1 MYHRKSKHLNTVAF
15 CRNNL
20 GGKCP
25 YSDDMCWWNH
35 GERQEE
41 KVSCYICNTTFETK
55 AHIMIHRKEEHAE
68 TVRLCTQFQ
77 AGNCRFKTESCWFEH
92 KLENNEQNKE
102 EISENEEQNKPEQV
116 FQKVSQNLEP
126 PLSQP
131 NKQKRKQS

>member
-1 MYHRKSKHLNTVAF
+1 MQSTIKCKNCGEQFSSKWNLMYHRKSKHLNTVAF

-20 GGKCP
+20 GGNCP

-68 TVRLCTQFQ
+68 TVRLCT
-77 AGNCRFKTESCWFEH
+77 
-92 KLENNEQNKE
+92 
-102 EISENEEQNKPEQV
+102 
-116 FQKVSQNLEP
+116 
-126 PLSQP
+126 
-131 NKQKRKQS
+131 